1 VILGKTE
8 GATPVE
14 KSNAQLYEERK
25 QRVQDAIA
33 LKVPDRVP
41 IWFQDA
47 SFFPARYTG
56 MTFKEAMFD
65 SDKIFAAYKKT
76 FMDFEPDVYFNP
88 GHALH
93 TPGKAME
100 TMDCKQILLPG
111 QEGISENHSF
121 QFVES
126 DYVKLEEYNEFL
138 DDPTGFTIS
147 KFIPR
152 VFGAMKSFETLPPIT
167 NLLLGYF
174 GMPILG
180 AMVNDDLITSMEKFC
195 KAARL
200 IQEHAA
206 KADNFIQELTG
217 LGFPLGCG
225 AITLAP
231 FDLIG
236 DTMRGLR
243 GVLLDMYRQPDKLL
257 AAIDKVTPLMTF
269 GAIAQCEASG
279 NPGVFIPLH
288 KGSDGFMSLE
298 QFETFYWPSLKKL
311 ILTLIDNGLTPC
323 PFFEGDHTQRLE
335 YYADLPKG
343 KILGFFDSTDI
354 YKAKEIIGNTMCM
367 SGFMPLSILQTGT
380 EDDVKAE
387 AKRLIDVLG
396 KDGGFIM
403 GPKSAM
409 DEADPNL
416 VKVWFDFTKTYGVY
430 A

>member
-1 VILGKTE
+1 M
-8 GATPVE
+8 E
-14 KSNAQLYEERK
+14 KSNKQIYEERK

-56 MTFKEAMFD
+56 MTFKEAMYD

-76 FMDFEPDVYFNP
+76 FMYFEPDIYFNP

-93 TPGKAME
+93 TPGMALE
-100 TMDCKQILLPG
+100 TLDCKQVLLPG
-111 QEGISENHSF
+111 QHGISENHSF
-121 QFVES
+121 QFIES
-126 DYVKLEEYNEFL
+126 DYMKREEYDEFL
-138 DDPTGFTIS
+138 DDPTGFTIG

-152 VFGAMKSFETLPPIT
+152 VFGAMKSFEDLPPIT

-174 GMPILG
+174 GMPVLG
-180 AMVNDDLITSMEKFC
+180 AMVSDDLITSMEKFC
-195 KAARL
+195 KAARAV
-200 IQEHAA
+200 QEHAE
-206 KADNFIQELTG
+206 KADNFIEDMTQT
-217 LGFPLGCG
+217 GFPLACG

-243 GVLLDMYRQPDKLL
+243 GVLMDMYRQPDKLL
-257 AAIDKVTPLMTF
+257 AAIDEVTPLMTD
-269 GAIAQCEASG
+269 GAINQCEASG

-288 KGSDGFMSLE
+288 KGSDGFMSLK
-298 QFETFYWPSLKKL
+298 QFETFYWPSLKQL
-311 ILTLIDNGLTPC
+311 MLTLIENGLTPC

-343 KILGFFDSTDI
+343 KILGFFDCTDI

-367 SGFMPLSILQTGT
+367 SGFMPLSVLQTGT

-387 AKRLIDVLG
+387 AKKLIDVLG
-396 KDGGFIM
+396 KDGGYIM
-403 GPKSAM
+403 GPKTAM
-409 DEADPNL
+409 DEADPKL
-416 VKVWFDFTKTYGVY
+416 VKVWFDFTKEYGVY
-430 A
+430 R